1 MVVVV
6 VAVGAEAAV
15 LLAAAAAAGDIAKK
29 FVLIWAEAAAVAEV
43 AMPHWQQLPAPHCT
57 APMPPP
63 ALLVLLRSRSQ
74 LAAAVAVA
82 VLEIVAVEPAVGSMR
97 VEPAVAGKAAAAVG
111 VVRTA
116 AAAAAAAA
124 GLVQRSRQPKLLAEL
139 AQQGP

>member
-15 LLAAAAAAGDIAKK
+15 LLAAAGDIAKK

-63 ALLVLLRSRSQ
+63 ALLVLLRSRLQ
-74 LAAAVAVA
+74 LAVAVA

-116 AAAAAAAA
+116 AAAAA

>member
-15 LLAAAAAAGDIAKK
+15 LLVAAGDIAKK

-82 VLEIVAVEPAVGSMR
+82 VLESVAVEPAVGSMR

-116 AAAAAAAA
+116 AAA

>member
-15 LLAAAAAAGDIAKK
+15 LLVAAGDIAKK

-43 AMPHWQQLPAPHCT
+43 AMPHWPQLPAPHCT

-82 VLEIVAVEPAVGSMR
+82 VLEIVAVEPAV
-97 VEPAVAGKAAAAVG
+97 AGKAAAAVG
-111 VVRTA
+111 VVRT
-116 AAAAAAAA
+116 AAAA

>member
-15 LLAAAAAAGDIAKK
+15 LLVAAGDIAKK

-82 VLEIVAVEPAVGSMR
+82 VLESVA

-111 VVRTA
+111 VVRTAA

>member
-15 LLAAAAAAGDIAKK
+15 LLAVAGDIAKK

-43 AMPHWQQLPAPHCT
+43 AMPHWPQLPAPHCT

-74 LAAAVAVA
+74 LAVAVAVA
-82 VLEIVAVEPAVGSMR
+82 VLEIVA